1 MWATSDTGLTRKLKL
16 ILRLIHLKLA
26 KYESKFNAKCL
37 FLCLPLK
44 QAVRITIFL
53 AIFAAPVVIIT
64 SLVA

>member
-1 MWATSDTGLTRKLKL
+1 MWATCDTGLSRKLKL
-16 ILRLIHLKLA
+16 IPRLIHSKLA
-26 KYESKFNAKCL
+26 KYESKFNTKSL

-44 QAVRITIFL
+44 QAVGITIFL